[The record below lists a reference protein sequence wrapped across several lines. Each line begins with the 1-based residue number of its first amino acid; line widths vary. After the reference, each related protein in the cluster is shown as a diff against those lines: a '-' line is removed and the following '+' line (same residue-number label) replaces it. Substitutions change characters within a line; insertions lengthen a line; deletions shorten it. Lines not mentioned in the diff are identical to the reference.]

1 MVSGVGRGMDVLDC
15 QRGRCS
21 FGGEFEASHCNPIGP
36 LLCSCAEVCE
46 PIKLSCGVVSGVGP
60 GIDVWTGVHVAQ
72 GRGVVL
78 GLFASKA

>member
-1 MVSGVGRGMDVLDC
+1 MRPLLHSCVEVHEPIEL
-15 QRGRCS
+15 S
-21 FGGEFEASHCNPIGP
+21 FGE
-36 LLCSCAEVCE
+36 
-46 PIKLSCGVVSGVGP
+46 VSGVGP